1 MDGLIFLR
9 GAFIDSSI
17 KKIALYAENANK
29 VVNVVAIN
37 SMDDVN
43 KYMKD
48 NKVSKMLVHKIE
60 CDNGAVRVYCYM
72 KQAAYVEKDYG
83 MPNKQKRR
91 NKNELFKL

>member
-29 VVNVVAIN
+29 VVNVITIN
-37 SMDDVN
+37 NMDDVN

-72 KQAAYVEKDYG
+72 KQVAYVEKDYG
-83 MPNKQKRR
+83 MTNKQKRR
-91 NKNELFKL
+91 K

>member
-9 GAFIDSSI
+9 GAFIDSSV
-17 KKIALYAENANK
+17 KKITLYAKNVNN

-48 NKVSKMLVHKIE
+48 NKVSKMLVYKIE
-60 CDNGAVRVYCYM
+60 CDNGDVKVYCYM
-72 KQAAYVEKDYG
+72 K
-83 MPNKQKRR
+83 
-91 NKNELFKL
+91 

>member
-17 KKIALYAENANK
+17 KKIILYTKNANK
-29 VVNVVAIN
+29 VVNVVTIN

-48 NKVSKMLVHKIE
+48 NKVSKMLVYKIE
-60 CDNGAVRVYCYM
+60 CDNGDVRVYCYM
-72 KQAAYVEKDYG
+72 K
-83 MPNKQKRR
+83 
-91 NKNELFKL
+91 

>member
-1 MDGLIFLR
+1 MELLGQALLSRLQIAWRRSSMDGLIFLR

-29 VVNVVAIN
+29 VVNVVTIN
-37 SMDDVN
+37 NMDDVN

-48 NKVSKMLVHKIE
+48 NKISKMLVHKIE

-72 KQAAYVEKDYG
+72 K
-83 MPNKQKRR
+83 
-91 NKNELFKL
+91 

>member
-29 VVNVVAIN
+29 VVNVVTIN
-37 SMDDVN
+37 NMDDVN

-83 MPNKQKRR
+83 MYA
-91 NKNELFKL
+91 

>member
-9 GAFIDSSI
+9 GAFIDSSVE
-17 KKIALYAENANK
+17 KITLYAKNANN

-48 NKVSKMLVHKIE
+48 NKVSKMLVYKIE

-72 KQAAYVEKDYG
+72 K
-83 MPNKQKRR
+83 
-91 NKNELFKL
+91 